1 MVKSNVKSSD
11 KMECSNLANYIARD
25 MSYYYDYEYN
35 CMITTLLL
43 AVRTAEL
50 LYMVSRNAI
59 ILLND

>member
-11 KMECSNLANYIARD
+11 KLECSNVANYIARD

-35 CMITTLLL
+35 SMITTLLL

-50 LYMVSRNAI
+50 NCCIWFQEMQLYY
-59 ILLND
+59 